1 MSESVIAS
9 RTATARLVEAGM
21 AMEPAAAGVLR
32 RESTVDGVLDWFRGF
47 AGVPWVGGRVTLT
60 ARRLHFAADPLN
72 RMVHTGPMEVEVEL
86 RGVVDVA
93 VRQGLAAGTV
103 QVLLPGAALELR
115 CLGARAFADDVR
127 TAVAACC

>member
-1 MSESVIAS
+1 MSEPMIAS

-21 AMEPAAAGVLR
+21 AMEPAAAVALR
-32 RESTVDGVLDWFRGF
+32 REGGVDGVLDWFRGF
-47 AGVPWVGGRVTLT
+47 TGVPWVGGRVTLT

-72 RMVHTGPMEVEVEL
+72 RMVHTGPMEVDVEL

-93 VRQGLAAGTV
+93 VRQGLATGTV

-115 CLGARAFADDVR
+115 CLGARAFADEVR
-127 TAVAACC
+127 AAVAGCR